1 MFKKILLA
9 TCILAGTTYAYA
21 DTETSIDPVVVTN
34 SPYFEI
40 SAKVDKKNIESKGI
54 SNFQNPLLLGLFK
67 PSKSENCNLDNL
79 PEYMMV
85 GVMPIDIKEDKLKN
99 KLLSTILIFNPVNYD
114 QSKPFAYRTVKESD
128 LCKLF
133 QKNEENAI
141 HMSYSLY
148 LDKPTT
154 LELPTG
160 DKIIFEAKELK
171 DKK

>member
-1 MFKKILLA
+1 MLKKILFLS
-9 TCILAGTTYAYA
+9 CVLAGTSYSYAN
-21 DTETSIDPVVVTN
+21 TETVTEPVVVTK

-40 SAKVDKKNIESKGI
+40 SVKVDKKDTESKGV
-54 SNFQNPLLLGLFK
+54 SNFQNPLLSGLFK

-85 GVMPIDIKEDKLKN
+85 SVMPIDIKEDKSKN

-114 QSKPFAYRTVKESD
+114 QSKPFAYRTAKESD

-160 DKIIFEAKELK
+160 DKLIFEAKSIK
-171 DKK
+171 

>member
-21 DTETSIDPVVVTN
+21 DTETSIDPAVVTN
-34 SPYFEI
+34 SPYFDI
-40 SAKVDKKNIESKGI
+40 SVKVDKKDTESQGI

-67 PSKSENCNLDNL
+67 PSKSERCNLDNL

-85 GVMPIDIKEDKLKN
+85 SVMPIDIKEDKSKN
-99 KLLSTILIFNPVNYD
+99 KMLSTILVFNPVNYD

-128 LCKLF
+128 LCTLF
-133 QKNEENAI
+133 QKNGDNAI

-160 DKIIFEAKELK
+160 DKLIFEAKPTK
-171 DKK
+171 